1 MYRCQRGTSSN
12 TAIHHGATGPL
23 QGWEEDSAEESR
35 TAFIHQ
41 MPVSTMDQ
49 FLSTTLRE
57 NSLNSNYTV
66 QVKEGNPSDMFHV
79 KAKG

>member
-1 MYRCQRGTSSN
+1 MN
-12 TAIHHGATGPL
+12 
-23 QGWEEDSAEESR
+23 
-35 TAFIHQ
+35 
-41 MPVSTMDQ
+41 Q

-57 NSLNSNYTV
+57 NILNSNYTV

>member
-1 MYRCQRGTSSN
+1 MVPQAVYRVGKKTIRHST
-12 TAIHHGATGPL
+12 
-23 QGWEEDSAEESR
+23 EESR

-57 NSLNSNYTV
+57 NILNSNYTA
-66 QVKEGNPSDMFHV
+66 QVKDDNPSDMFHV